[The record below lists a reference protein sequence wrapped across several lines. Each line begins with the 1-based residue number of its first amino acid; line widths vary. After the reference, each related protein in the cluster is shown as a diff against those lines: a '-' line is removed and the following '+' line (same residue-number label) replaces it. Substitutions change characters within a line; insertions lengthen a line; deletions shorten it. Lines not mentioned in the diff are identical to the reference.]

1 VRAGAARAWALL
13 TSPRATWWLVG
24 AVIAVG
30 TLIRIPQL
38 GHGLAEA
45 YAFRQTQTAF
55 VAREFAIHG
64 IDLMH
69 TPLPVFGPG
78 ADVPMEFP
86 LWQGIAAVLM
96 MAGLPADVAVRV
108 LALVS
113 FQLCAVLLALLVRR
127 WHGSATAVVATVLL
141 QFLPFGL
148 LWGAA
153 SLIDFFSV
161 ALALLMVL
169 GIDAWFR
176 DRHVGWLVAGAVGAV
191 LAFLVKVTTV
201 PSWGLLLVVSLVLM
215 VRERGWAGSWRRLL
229 LGAVGPILGFGAALA
244 WTAYAD
250 GVKRADPATAFL
262 TSSELRGWN
271 FGTLAQRLDADG
283 YLTILERIASE
294 IAGPALF
301 GLLLAVAA
309 AIFQP
314 RFADR
319 LRTLGWL
326 LVAVAAPLVFFN
338 LYVVH
343 SYYLIAVYP
352 AIVAAMAVG
361 SVWLLR
367 ILPVRRWQRA
377 ALAGVAAVALFGGT
391 FLSPAGHSDVAQ
403 WAIGNPRPSVS
414 SLLLDQT
421 EPDDLVVMI
430 GCDWDPSFLYYGER
444 AGFMFRGSDAGD
456 TWSRLRIEDYSYLF
470 DCQVDRLDPA
480 DFLPAG
486 TTAEPLESHGFFR
499 LVHAAR

>member
-1 VRAGAARAWALL
+1 VSGGAARVRTFLS
-13 TSPRATWWLVG
+13 SPRASWWLIG
-24 AVIAVG
+24 AAIAVG

-55 VAREFAIHG
+55 VARQYAENG
-64 IDLMH
+64 IDLLH
-69 TPLPVFGPG
+69 TPLPVFGPES
-78 ADVPMEFP
+78 DVPMEFP
-86 LWQGIAAVLM
+86 LWQGIAALLM
-96 MAGLPADVAVRV
+96 MAGAPADVAVRT

-113 FQLCAVLLALLVRR
+113 FQLCALLLALLVRR
-127 WHGSATAVVATVLL
+127 WHGAATAVVATVLL

-176 DRHVGWLVAGAVGAV
+176 ERRVGWLVAGSLGAV

-229 LGAVGPILGFGAALA
+229 TGALGPVLGFVAALG

-250 GVKRADPATAFL
+250 GIKKAEPLTAFL
-262 TSSELRGWN
+262 TSSELRSWN
-271 FGTLAQRLDADG
+271 FGSLSQRLDAEG
-283 YLTILERIASE
+283 YLAVLERIAGE

-301 GLLLAVAA
+301 GLLIAIAA
-309 AIFQP
+309 AVFQP
-314 RFADR
+314 RLDAR
-319 LRTLGWL
+319 LRTLGWI
-326 LVAVAAPLVFFN
+326 LVAASAPLVFFN

-343 SYYLIAVYP
+343 SYYLIAIYP
-352 AIVAAMAVG
+352 AIVAAMAIG
-361 SVWLLR
+361 FVWLFR
-367 ILPVRRWQRA
+367 VLPVRAWQRA
-377 ALAGVAAVALFGGT
+377 TLAALAAVLLLAGTALT
-391 FLSPAGHSDVAQ
+391 PNGHVDLAQ
-403 WAIGNPRPSVS
+403 WASGNPRPALS

-421 EPDDLVVMI
+421 ERDDLIVMI
-430 GCDWDPSFLYYGER
+430 GCDWDPTFLYYGER
-444 AGFMFRGSDAGD
+444 TGLMFRGSDAGD
-456 TWSRLRIEDYSYLF
+456 TWTTQDVRDYGFLF
-470 DCQVDRLDPA
+470 NCQDGTLDPA
-480 DFLPAG
+480 DYLPPG
-486 TTAEPLESHGFFR
+486 TTTEATSSAGFFV
-499 LVHAAR
+499 LVSR